1 MRDEEKTKEQ
11 LIKELIAARQQIDEL
26 KALETEC
33 KRVEEKLRQQNEYLT
48 ALHETALALMNR
60 LELTDLLETIIARAG
75 GLMGTQHGF
84 IHLIEP
90 NKTEMVA
97 KVGIGAWSKFI
108 GKRVKFGEGMV
119 GKVWQT
125 GRSLVV
131 DDYRS
136 WPDRLP
142 DPNFDILR
150 SVVGVPLKSGPEVI
164 GVIGL
169 VYLEEGRKFGDE
181 ATELL
186 NRFAQ
191 LASIALDNA
200 RLYASAQQELT
211 ERKRVEVELRKAHEV
226 LEQRVKERTVEL
238 STTNARLEEQ
248 MVERKRIEEK
258 LRQQNEYLTALHE
271 TALALMN
278 RLEINDLLKAIVVRA
293 GALVDTSH
301 GYIRLVEPTET
312 EMILKVGI
320 GVFTNFIGHKLKLGE
335 GLSGKVWQTG
345 QLIVVEDYHTWPG
358 HLPDPKHHILHAQ
371 VGIPLKSD
379 NKVIGVL
386 CLGYMQEGRVF
397 KDEEVELLSRFAE
410 LASIAL
416 DNARLYTSTQQE
428 LTKRIKAEQTLAH
441 YTQELERSNQ
451 ELQDFA
457 SIASHD
463 LQEPLRK
470 IIAFADRLKTLYAG
484 ALDSQGQDYLQR
496 MQNAAKRMQHLIEDL
511 LQYARVTSKAQPFR
525 PTSLKSVLQE
535 VMSDLEVRL
544 GQCQGRVEVGELPVI
559 EADALQMRQ
568 LFQNLMSNALKFHKP
583 GEAPV
588 VRVGSRPLGGGYY
601 EIYVEDNGIGFEQ
614 KYVDRIFKPFQRL
627 QGRQEFEGTGMGLAI
642 CQKIVK
648 RHKGEIT
655 ARSVPGKGSTFII
668 QLPIQQSKKTGE
680 DHA

>member
-1 MRDEEKTKEQ
+1 MKDEEKTKEQ
-11 LIKELIAARQQIDEL
+11 LIKELAEARQQINKL
-26 KALETEC
+26 KALETER
-33 KRVEEKLRQQNEYLT
+33 KSIEEKLRRQNEYLT
-48 ALHETALALMNR
+48 ALHETTLALMNR

-75 GLMGTQHGF
+75 GLVGTQHGF

-90 NKTEMVA
+90 NKMEMVA
-97 KVGIGAWSKFI
+97 RVGVGAWNHFI
-108 GKRVKFGEGMV
+108 GKRVRFGEGVV

-125 GRSLVV
+125 GRSVIV
-131 DDYRS
+131 EDYRT

-150 SVVGVPLKSGPEVI
+150 AVVGVPLKSGSEVI

-169 VYLEEGRKFGDE
+169 VSLEEGQKFGEDE
-181 ATELL
+181 IELL

-200 RLYASAQQELT
+200 RLYTAAQQELI
-211 ERKRVEVELRKAHEV
+211 ERKRIEAELRKAHDV
-226 LEQRVKERTVEL
+226 LEQRVKERTAEL

-248 MVERKRIEEK
+248 IAERKRIEEK

-271 TALALMN
+271 TSLALMN
-278 RLEINDLLKAIVVRA
+278 RLEINDLLKVIVVRA
-293 GALVDTSH
+293 GALVGTSH
-301 GYIRLVEPTET
+301 GYIRLVEPGET
-312 EMILKVGI
+312 EMTLKVGV
-320 GVFTNFIGHKLKLGE
+320 GVFTHFIGHKLKFGE

-345 QLIVVEDYHTWPG
+345 QLIVVENYHTWPG
-358 HLPDPKHHILHAQ
+358 HIPDPKHHILYAQ

-386 CLGYMQEGRVF
+386 CLGYLQEGRVF
-397 KDEEVELLSRFAE
+397 KEEEIELLCRFAE

-428 LTKRIKAEQTLAH
+428 LTKRIQAEQTFAH

-470 IIAFADRLKTLYAG
+470 IIAFADRLKTLYAY

-496 MQNAAKRMQHLIEDL
+496 MQKAAKRMQHLIEDL

-525 PTSLKSVLQE
+525 TTDLKQILQE
-535 VMSDLEVRL
+535 VLSDLEVRL
-544 GQCQGRVEVGELPVI
+544 GQCQGKVEVAELPVI
-559 EADALQMRQ
+559 EADAMQMRQ
-568 LFQNLMSNALKFHKP
+568 LFQNLLSNALKFHKK
-583 GEAPV
+583 GAVPV
-588 VRVGSRPLGGGYY
+588 VKVGSRPIEGGYY
-601 EIYVEDNGIGFEQ
+601 ELYVEDNGIGFGQ

-627 QGRQEFEGTGMGLAI
+627 QGRHEYEGTGMGLAI
-642 CQKIVK
+642 CQKIVQ
-648 RHKGEIT
+648 RHGGEIT
-655 ARSVPGKGSTFII
+655 ARSVVGKGSTFII
-668 QLPIQQSKKTGE
+668 RLPAQSPKT
-680 DHA
+680 